1 MKLIT
6 RYLAAVVCLVAAT
19 AVLTPSQ
26 AFGSSSAVSVHI
38 INSKPVQAA
47 TDPLEATFGYQL
59 VSHGG
64 ALPKGVF
71 DLYAPSAPGGQTRL
85 VCSRPAT
92 PTGHCRVH
100 FANVGTFRVTTRYAT
115 SHYAVT
121 VVESVVLVPYPAQAL
136 IEQQTVPPSTGCQ
149 TSPTNTW
156 TSCHLLYARVTSG
169 NNVVVPNAGALAFTL
184 YVDGDVPVATFTT
197 KVYGQVSC
205 LITFTAMP
213 TMTTSKSDDCL
224 GGGTV
229 ARNGLG
235 FVGYGGTFTQPG
247 YASTLTTVLN

>member
-71 DLYAPSAPGGQTRL
+71 DLYAPSVPGGQTRL

-136 IEQQTVPPSTGCQ
+136 IEQQTVPSSAECQ
-149 TSPTNTW
+149 TGMW
-156 TSCHLLYARVTSG
+156 TSCHFLYAKVTSG
-169 NNVVVPNAGALAFTL
+169 NRVITPAAKALSFIVYTGPDDVLATFMTKAAGQTSCVIAFT
-184 YVDGDVPVATFTT
+184 GT
-197 KVYGQVSC
+197 
-205 LITFTAMP
+205 P
-213 TMTTSKSDDCL
+213 TSSSASSEDCT
-224 GGGTV
+224 GGGTLSV
-229 ARNGLG
+229 GGLG
-235 FVGYGGTFTQPG
+235 FFTYGGEFSQPG
-247 YASTLTTVLN
+247 YVQSLSVGL